1 MKPKKIKQLYKVVE
15 SLVNKDQYYTADSF
29 PTKTIDGKIYITVK
43 KNPGDRQ
50 TFWMLKENMK
60 YV

>member
-1 MKPKKIKQLYKVVE
+1 MKSKKTKERYRMVE
-15 SLVNKDQYYTADSF
+15 SLFNQDRYYAAEHL
-29 PTKTIDGKIYITVK
+29 PTKTIDGKLYISVK

-50 TFWMLKENMK
+50 TFWMLKENLK